1 MLMMITRSKRG
12 LVALGFALALVA
24 GACGSS
30 STTSNP
36 FGGLPG
42 GLPSGVPG
50 GGGGG
55 GGGGTSLT
63 SGLSSNLDKLTSY
76 KFSWTFSGSST
87 GTQAS
92 PGDSGTFAITG
103 IVVNKPTKAV
113 FVDSFGLQQ
122 IQIGTQSW
130 ISTDSGVTWMVDSS
144 PTDLTDMLPTKDYAS
159 MFDTNATGFKA
170 VGDESKNGVQTVHYK
185 GDSSLGALYKG
196 VSGVSASF
204 QADLWVAK
212 DGNYPV
218 SGVYGITATS
228 GGQGGAFG
236 YSFDITNINDSSN
249 TVTAPTNV
257 ATP

>member
-1 MLMMITRSKRG
+1 MIKTRSSRG

-30 STTSNP
+30 SATTNP
-36 FGGLPG
+36 LGGLPG
-42 GLPSGVPG
+42 GVPG

-55 GGGGTSLT
+55 GSGGGTSLT
-63 SGLSSNLDKLTSY
+63 AGLSSGLDQLNSY
-76 KFSWTFSGSST
+76 KFTWTYSGSST

-92 PGDSGTFAITG
+92 PGESGSFATTG
-103 IVVNKPTKAV
+103 VVVNKPAKAI
-113 FVDSFGLQQ
+113 FVDSFGIQH

-130 ISTDSGVTWMVDSS
+130 TSADSGVTWMVDSS
-144 PTDLTDMLPTKDYAS
+144 PTDLSSMLPNKYYAS

-170 VGDESKNGVQTVHYK
+170 AGDESKNGVQCVHFK
-185 GDSSLGALYKG
+185 GDTSLGALYQG
-196 VSGVSASF
+196 ISGVSASF

-218 SGVYGITATS
+218 SGVYGITASS

-249 TVTAPTNV
+249 QVSAPTNV
-257 ATP
+257 VAVPS